1 MTLAAVHS
9 LTCSLATSTLA
20 LPSLSLPSPALP
32 PLVPTHT
39 LLDASSLSFVYLT
52 PSHLS
57 SLLPTLSELLRYPV
71 VLQLPI
77 SSVATDLKQV
87 INLRAAGW
95 VVLISSDAQ
104 QAYDHT
110 LLASRLAKSTS
121 RAVLHAFNA
130 VDDASI
136 AQLSTEE
143 AKAFLASPSPAAS
156 PKVGSTDDDKTEDAD
171 RTLLQALDAASLA
184 LLKAVRRPQRSTI
197 VHSAKAEAKTLLIT
211 VGTTSL
217 AALERA
223 DDVAIVE
230 LSVLRPINK
239 DKLIAVIPET
249 VERVIVLEQDYS
261 LAPGSED
268 VQAKRFGGAWL
279 DILDIVSEVRQGLQ
293 IHGGVLADISSFS
306 KIEDLSAPFVVGS
319 IPSGPAEVPQTLE
332 DTKTVKIPAAESTY
346 TSLLESSFPAST
358 LQILNDPKK
367 LSAIESTS
375 PEYAYGK
382 AVSELSDR
390 ELLVT
395 LVKQILK
402 DSNTDEKTHKAL
414 GDWLI
419 DRDDFKGKADAAGRA
434 AIDALESAP
443 KTETIERVLGLKQH
457 FNKHSRWI
465 VSSNSWSY
473 DLGTSGLHHALSG
486 GKNINMLVYE
496 TSPSPFSPDADLI
509 PTTQKDKKDRKK
521 DLGLYALNMGDVYV
535 ASVAVYSSYAT
546 VLQAM
551 EEAEKFDGPSLV
563 LAYLPWGEVES
574 PKVGALERLR
584 ETKRAVGGGW
594 WPLYRY
600 VISQS
605 VADSMLI
612 VQVEP
617 GSRGCQAL
625 QPRCTSHQ
633 DCSSRV
639 P

>member
-1 MTLAAVHS
+1 MTLAAVHA
-9 LTCSLATSTLA
+9 LTSTLSTSTLA
-20 LPSLSLPSPALP
+20 LPSLELASPALP

-39 LLDASSLSFVYLT
+39 LLAQSTLSYVYLT
-52 PSHLS
+52 PSRLS

-77 SSVATDLKQV
+77 RDVATDLKQV

-110 LLASRLAKSTS
+110 LLASRLANSTS

-130 VDDASI
+130 VDEASI
-136 AQLSTEE
+136 AELSTDE
-143 AKAFLASPSPAAS
+143 AKAFLSSPSPVSS
-156 PKVGSTDDDKTEDAD
+156 PKIGSDETEDAD
-171 RTLLQALDAASLA
+171 RTLVHALDAASLE

-197 VHSAKAEAKTLLIT
+197 VHNAKSEAKTLLIT

-217 AALERA
+217 AALERS

-230 LSVLRPINK
+230 LGVLRPINK
-239 DKLIAVIPET
+239 EKLVSVIPES

-261 LAPGSED
+261 LNESS
-268 VQAKRFGGAWL
+268 RFGGAWL
-279 DILDIVSEVRQGLQ
+279 DILDIVAEARKGLQ
-293 IHGGVLADISSFS
+293 ISGGVLGDISSTS
-306 KIEDLSAPFVVGS
+306 SVDVSSAPYIVGS
-319 IPSGPAEVPQTLE
+319 IPSGPSVVPQTLE
-332 DTKTVKIPAAESTY
+332 DTKTVKIPKAESTY
-346 TSLLESSFPAST
+346 TNLLESSFPAST

-367 LSAIESTS
+367 LSALESTS

-382 AVSELSDR
+382 AVSELSER
-390 ELLVT
+390 EQLVQ
-395 LVKQILK
+395 LVKDVLK
-402 DSNTDEKTHKAL
+402 NPSTDEKTHKAL

-419 DRDDFKGKADAAGRA
+419 DRDDFKGKADAAGRN
-434 AIDALESAP
+434 AIEALESAE
-443 KTETIERVLGLKQH
+443 KTDKVEQILGLKQH

-496 TSPSPFSPDADLI
+496 TSPSPFSPDADLV
-509 PTTQKDKKDRKK
+509 PTSQKDKKDRKK

-551 EEAEKFDGPSLV
+551 EEAERFDGPSLV

-574 PKVGALERLR
+574 DKVGALERLR

-600 VISQS
+600 VQFK
-605 VADSMLI
+605 
-612 VQVEP
+612 
-617 GSRGCQAL
+617 
-625 QPRCTSHQ
+625 H
-633 DCSSRV
+633 
-639 P
+639 